1 MPEGVLADALDDHSP
16 RVVSRYTEGAYRRG
30 VGDSFHS
37 LEKAGWSDEGV
48 VETYGQL
55 LASLTTQAIPAL
67 LQAVAAGGNVRLL
80 DVASG
85 LGEAAAAAAA
95 RGAKVS
101 AVDFSAAMVERA
113 RHAHV
118 GIDFRQGDA
127 EALPFPDQSFDA
139 VVCNFGMLHFPN
151 PERVLGEMWRVLI
164 RGGRLAF
171 TVWAAPERTVVFRVA
186 QSAALAHGDPAAVA
200 SLPQG
205 PAFFRFSDYDECV
218 RTLSNAGYAEC
229 RAFEVPQV
237 WRLAS
242 VDELLRALAQ
252 GTVRN
257 RALLRAQSDAARAR
271 IERAV
276 REGVA
281 AWLGADGTLEIPM
294 PAVLACGTASPR
306 QR

>member
-1 MPEGVLADALDDHSP
+1 MTTPC
-16 RVVSRYTEGAYRRG
+16 RRFPG
-30 VGDSFHS
+30 TANARIVASVGDSFQS
-37 LEKAGWSDEGV
+37 LERAGWSDEGV
-48 VETYGQL
+48 VATYGQL

-67 LQAVAAGGNVRLL
+67 LETVAAGRNVRLL

-95 RGAKVS
+95 RGARVS
-101 AVDFSAAMVERA
+101 AVDFSPAMVERA
-113 RHAHV
+113 RRTHV
-118 GIDFRQGDA
+118 GIEFRQGDA
-127 EALPFPDQSFDA
+127 QALPFPDRSFDA

-151 PERVLGEMWRVLI
+151 PERALDEMWRVLI
-164 RGGRLAF
+164 PGGRLAF
-171 TVWAAPERTVVFRVA
+171 TVWAAPERTAVFRVA
-186 QSAALAHGDPAAVA
+186 QSAAQTHGDPEALAA
-200 SLPQG
+200 LPQG

-218 RTLSNAGYAEC
+218 RTLSNAGYVEC
-229 RAFEVPQV
+229 RAFEVPQI

-257 RALLRAQSDAARAR
+257 RALLRAQSDEARAR

-281 AWLGADGTLEIPM
+281 NWLGADGTLDIPM
-294 PAVLACGTASPR
+294 PAVLASGTASSR